1 MIFADRRG
9 FSGKL
14 QFQEFRKFQEFDRFQ
29 EFYRNEIT
37 KRRKM

>member
-14 QFQEFRKFQEFDRFQ
+14 QFQEFRKFQEFDVVSKNFI
-29 EFYRNEIT
+29 ET
-37 KRRKM
+37 K